1 MSDQVSSIIQHVD
14 DNVSDSSKDHLETAD
29 TKDVV
34 GDDGKES
41 DPVFGK
47 ECVLD
52 TGNTQEIQHII
63 RTILQNDQQQS
74 DTPEEST
81 NADTEKK
88 PCLIRMFKGDELD
101 ENYVYTDSDMVSII
115 SRIVTENID
124 CFEIEEVQT
133 ATYDRLKFFND
144 KECDVGKGSSE
155 WEEIVHKTPI
165 QELFSMIEFLREQ
178 ARDGP
183 EAEHDNTVESASKDV
198 DSSEAEDK
206 VDPELSSAHKENDP
220 VLVSSIEDPAPP
232 KSVKEDNTEIGV
244 KDENLAAGS
253 DFPTIIDRIKN
264 IYVGLTMTGEAES
277 DKQQEG
283 PIVGKKE
290 KEEDLEK
297 EKRPTSRPKVTPLD
311 LSMEVSKKRPIS
323 KRSTGTPTSAK
334 SNSSRLDGGL
344 YSPLTTAKL
353 YDAVK
358 PLEELYRRNGKDRE
372 KLEKLLAAYAK
383 DLSSKCGF
391 IRASDSPIGQ
401 ENFAFGD
408 GSSATPVC

>member
-63 RTILQNDQQQS
+63 RTILQNDQQQF

-311 LSMEVSKKRPIS
+311 LIRARRPRQIEFFS
-323 KRSTGTPTSAK
+323 IR
-334 SNSSRLDGGL
+334 RR
-344 YSPLTTAKL
+344 PLQSFNYAKL

-401 ENFAFGD
+401 ET
-408 GSSATPVC
+408 SPSVTVLRLHQC